1 MSDFVSRPPSDKSA
15 PLGNFFRGGMM
26 PADARDVT
34 ALLVI
39 DLRSLNLSSD
49 VGRQLEAEVRDFI
62 FERLVQ
68 REDVAYNE
76 GELSN
81 RGALDLSGSVFGFAV
96 EEPGGKTSAS

>member
-1 MSDFVSRPPSDKSA
+1 MSDFVSRPPSEKSS

-26 PADARDVT
+26 PADARDIA

-39 DLRSLNLSSD
+39 DLRSLNLPAA
-49 VGRQLEAEVRDFI
+49 VGRQLEEEVRDFI

-68 REDVAYNE
+68 REDVPLDE

-81 RGALDLSGSVFGFAV
+81 RGALDLSNSVFGFAV
-96 EEPGGKTSAS
+96 EEPGRKGSAS